1 MRVTRGRS
9 HKTWELK
16 LELNNKWPSRAS
28 PSLPLSQLSLDP
40 LDPPLTLCPPDEDY
54 RGSVGVIL
62 FNHSDDDFAVK
73 HGDRIAQLVLEVIR
87 TPEVVQVESLDD
99 TARGEGGFGSTGVSA
114 AAGGGGSGAG
124 SSSSAPAAAAEGAE
138 KKQRTGE

>member
-1 MRVTRGRS
+1 VIGAYTRGRS

-28 PSLPLSQLSLDP
+28 LSLSTLARP
-40 LDPPLTLCPPDEDY
+40 TLTLCPPDEDY

>member
-1 MRVTRGRS
+1 M
-9 HKTWELK
+9 K

-28 PSLPLSQLSLDP
+28 LPLSLSQLSLDP

-87 TPEVVQVESLDD
+87 TPEVLQVESLED
-99 TARGEGGFGSTGVSA
+99 TARGEGGFGSTGVGAAAAA
-114 AAGGGGSGAG
+114 AAGGG
-124 SSSSAPAAAAEGAE
+124 SSDAPAAAAAAAASSE
-138 KKQRTGE
+138 KKPRTGE